1 MRVVV
6 GGDFKNPVLF
16 STKEAQTLLV
26 ETDDGE
32 PAVLFKFLP
41 SRNGYIRLTRGEDK
55 NFNEVVKQLGLK

>member
-1 MRVVV
+1 MHVVI

-16 STKEAQTLLV
+16 STKDAQSMLIDT
-26 ETDDGE
+26 EDGE

-55 NFNEVVKQLGLK
+55 NFDEVVRQLGLK